1 MLSERKRLVL
11 EAVIRDYVRTAE
23 PVGSRVLARR
33 YRLGVSPATIR
44 NEMSDLADMGFL
56 EQPHTS
62 AGRVPTVRGYRYY
75 VDHLM
80 EAERLSADEEKAIM
94 EQLLARRLEQ
104 LDAVFRQ
111 VSRVLSEVSRYAG
124 VVIGPLVGR
133 QHLRLLRLVPVEG
146 RLAVLFLVTAEGM
159 SQNRLISIPEDV
171 VEEDLGVVAQI
182 LTEKLGGKAL
192 EDIGEDL
199 ASELTLSL
207 PASNEGKRD
216 LVRRVLELLR
226 EVGRDQVYL
235 GGTTY
240 ILSQP
245 EFSDVQKVQGIMRIL
260 EEPSALCQ
268 VLSGL
273 PGDRINITIGQEH
286 RHTEMRECSLV
297 TAGYYLGGRPVGAL
311 GILGPTRMDYP
322 RAVSLVQFMREQ
334 LSQALGDL
342 DT

>member
-1 MLSERKRLVL
+1 MWSDRKRLVL

-44 NEMSDLADMGFL
+44 NEMSDLAEMGFL

-62 AGRVPTVRGYRYY
+62 AGRIPTVRGYRYY
-75 VDHLM
+75 VDNLM
-80 EAERLSADEEKAIM
+80 EAEKLTSEEERVIM
-94 EQLLARRLEQ
+94 EQLLTRRLEQ

-111 VSRVLSEVSRYAG
+111 VSRVLSEVSRYAA

-146 RLAVLFLVTAEGM
+146 RLAVLFVVTAEGM
-159 SQNRLISIPEDV
+159 SQNRLLSIPEDIG
-171 VEEDLGVVAQI
+171 EEELGLVAQI
-182 LTEKLGGKAL
+182 LTARLRGKAL
-192 EDIGEDL
+192 EEIGDDV
-199 ASELTLSL
+199 ASELTLAL
-207 PASNEGKRD
+207 PASGGGKKD
-216 LVRRVLELLR
+216 LVQRVLESLR
-226 EVGRDQVYL
+226 ELGRDQVYL

-245 EFSDVQKVQGIMRIL
+245 EFNDVQKVQGIMRIL
-260 EEPSALCQ
+260 EEPSSLCQ
-268 VLSGL
+268 VVAGL
-273 PGDRINITIGQEH
+273 PGDRISITIGQEH
-286 RHTEMRECSLV
+286 QRTEMRECSLV

-322 RAVSLVQFMREQ
+322 RAVSLVEFMREQ
-334 LSQALGDL
+334 LSQALGEL
-342 DT
+342 ET